1 MAERAAFVM
10 LLREHTAGSNP
21 AVGFMWKADEEQS
34 LISTIFEHP
43 RFLPGL
49 LTALTVIIV
58 LSIIGVL

>member
-1 MAERAAFVM
+1 M